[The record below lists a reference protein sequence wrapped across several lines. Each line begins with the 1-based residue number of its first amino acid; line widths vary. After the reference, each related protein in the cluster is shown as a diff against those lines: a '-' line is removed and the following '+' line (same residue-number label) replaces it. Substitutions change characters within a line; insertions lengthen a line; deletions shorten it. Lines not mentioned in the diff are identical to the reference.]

1 MFVKGYHTYKD
12 IWTPEVGESPIAQ
25 IEPNNPVDKQA
36 VCIRKFM
43 RCLKKGASSRFARTI
58 FFLLKGDPYSKV
70 KTITF
75 WCRCHLGGDEG
86 LQVP

>member
-12 IWTPEVGESPIAQ
+12 IWASEVGESPIAQ

-43 RCLKKGASSRFARTI
+43 RCLKKGASSR
-58 FFLLKGDPYSKV
+58 LV